1 MNYKNENLINR
12 NRNKFIKNNSV
23 LISLME
29 VFNKKVNEG
38 VDFRRTTSSCVLN
51 TDGEKPLII
60 YFKSPK
66 EYKPK
71 YDKNQNV
78 QNFMSDGGLN
88 QKNKKFLNLL
98 SEYPINYKFKSP
110 IKYKKEKLNE
120 IKKLK
125 YNSLNFTQKKLPKNR
140 TSMDI
145 QNDNDDSKIIYTTE
159 RGKFIRKY
167 LLSQPSKSQEAKK
180 RTANKFDSVNS
191 NENKKGKKESKSN
204 HKYDKK
210 YLMKRLI
217 KSIKFIEN
225 YKNKNKKNNGS
236 NVFERKKQIL
246 EKNGVDI
253 SHLNIFNGSSD
264 EKIDKEE
271 EEKNNNNN
279 RRERKLL
286 ENSRINSDILS
297 NDMRRTKHKPNVD
310 QFEYINKILQ
320 AHTKLPYSNVKLNN
334 FFKNKNLS
342 PKDNI
347 NIASK
352 KGRNIA
358 VINNRNDKENEKQIK
373 KQEDSK
379 TSKETNDEYPFSHK
393 RSYRS
398 PDELQLFMRL
408 KKNKEKKM
416 SKINESIKQKRLQ
429 LRFQNLYKLNL
440 ESKNIVDNKSHIK
453 KRKELNRFYI
463 GNEVS
468 KNNSTFIE
476 KKDYYMALYQS
487 QLLMTNSNIDIT
499 NIILE
504 TFPSQCNNT
513 TGPQK
518 KETFDRKKSE
528 IYNSDLLNTF
538 IKMIKLIYVKKAFI
552 CLYQN
557 YYIIKYCIN
566 CYTFITY
573 LNSIIRKYA
582 FHKLIAYYKSGK
594 DQPKNN
600 KNEINQNA
608 FQILA
613 FLFKKNIFKKLL
625 NYYKQNLVKDKL
637 ENSFRI
643 IAKPHL
649 KNTFHVFKNH
659 NNNDN
664 KNKID
669 NNDYIDIKINYDAF
683 NDEKVD
689 KESKSNNFEEIK
701 NNDENKINTNN
712 ENKANII
719 NKLNE
724 QENKVN
730 HDMNNNINNN
740 NIIASNNIN
749 KEKEIISKNNND
761 KKEDDEEKSNE
772 YNVDNNQKNEI
783 NNNNYNNKSNNIE
796 SDKSEEVDISADK
809 DMIPDIDWGYLCSE
823 NSINQKEENNKSLN
837 QNINQNNEPKKD
849 IKIDIIN
856 NINKQRENEIDDS
869 GVDLH
874 NVKSYSEYSDIQ
886 SDSKTSK
893 EKNNDNDNDIDNVN
907 DNNISKNH
915 SNINIALKKEPPKFN
930 ISKILNK
937 NKKQNISFTDDLI
950 IDYFKD
956 EPKELQQ
963 LIKSNII
970 DDPNKFADN
979 LTEDIIKHICDIEI
993 KSPDTN
999 LIPSKLFKSTNDN
1012 STNENKDISASSDIY
1027 KDQPINEASRIS
1039 LDSSLN
1045 ISTFS
1050 VFNKTIKDKK
1060 KKNSINLYMDKIAPK
1075 LIRLIYRELIDKHK
1089 RIFENISTPYKN
1101 NSENI
1106 MICLVL
1112 GDYNKI
1118 KDNYKIKMFKEQIED
1133 IIDKKS
1139 ILSKFNK
1146 LNNELRIKDSISSD
1160 NYYDKIINECILDAT
1175 IELVNKERL
1184 YYIEGEPLAWGQP
1197 RYEYLGDYDY
1207 RSNPKAFAKHICKS
1221 LFALLNKKLG
1231 LIKDKYDV
1239 FNVIDHDKIN
1249 AINSKRLDNMI
1260 KEELTEIDKEWNN
1273 LEIQETQAKLMTADY
1288 IFEMMLRENIEIL
1301 EHIQYS
1307 RIRPDLYNNK
1317 SIYATADMPKLSFQ
1331 KTENNGYNDDFEDDL
1346 INI

>member
-38 VDFRRTTSSCVLN
+38 VDFRRTTSTCVLN

-66 EYKPK
+66 EFKPK

-88 QKNKKFLNLL
+88 KKNKKFFNLL

-125 YNSLNFTQKKLPKNR
+125 YNSLNYTQRKLPKNR

-145 QNDNDDSKIIYTTE
+145 QSDNDDFKIINTTE
-159 RGKFIRKY
+159 RGKSIRKY
-167 LLSQPSKSQEAKK
+167 LLSQQSKSQEAKK
-180 RTANKFDSVNS
+180 RTTNKFDSVNS
-191 NENKKGKKESKSN
+191 NDNKKEKKEKKSN
-204 HKYDKK
+204 HKYNKK
-210 YLMKRLI
+210 DLMKRLI
-217 KSIKFIEN
+217 KSIKFMES
-225 YKNKNKKNNGS
+225 YKNKKNNGS
-236 NVFERKKQIL
+236 TVFERKKQIL
-246 EKNGVDI
+246 EKNGIDI
-253 SHLNIFNGSSD
+253 SHLNNGSSD
-264 EKIDKEE
+264 EIIHKDE
-271 EEKNNNNN
+271 EEKNNNINNN
-279 RRERKLL
+279 RKEKKLL

-297 NDMRRTKHKPNVD
+297 NDMKKTKYKPNVD
-310 QFEYINKILQ
+310 QFEYINKILK

-334 FFKNKNLS
+334 FFKRKNLS

-347 NIASK
+347 NIHSK
-352 KGRNIA
+352 KGKNIT
-358 VINNRNDKENEKQIK
+358 VINDKPDKENGKQMP

-379 TSKETNDEYPFSHK
+379 TSRETNDEYPFSHK

-408 KKNKEKKM
+408 KKNREKKM
-416 SKINESIKQKRLQ
+416 SKINESIKKKRLQ

-504 TFPSQCNNT
+504 TFPTQCNIT
-513 TGPQK
+513 TASKK
-518 KETFDRKKSE
+518 KEFADRKKSE
-528 IYNSDLLNTF
+528 IYDSDLLNAF

-552 CLYQN
+552 CLFRN
-557 YYIIKYCIN
+557 YYIIKYCNN
-566 CYTFITY
+566 CYTFITH
-573 LNSIIRKYA
+573 LNSVIRKYV
-582 FHKLIAYYKSGK
+582 FQKLITFKKSQK
-594 DQPKNN
+594 EPPKSN

-608 FQILA
+608 LQILSY
-613 FLFKKNIFKKLL
+613 LFKKHIFKKLL
-625 NYYKQNLVKDKL
+625 NYYKQNLIKERL

-649 KNTFHVFKNH
+649 KNCFHAFKAH
-659 NNNDN
+659 NNNNNNN

-669 NNDYIDIKINYDAF
+669 NNDYIDIKINYDFF
-683 NDEKVD
+683 NDKNVD
-689 KESKSNNFEEIK
+689 KESKSNSFGEIK
-701 NNDENKINTNN
+701 NNEGNNINTNN
-712 ENKANII
+712 ENNTNII

-730 HDMNNNINNN
+730 HDINNNINNN
-740 NIIASNNIN
+740 NIIASNDIN
-749 KEKEIISKNNND
+749 KEKEVITKKNND
-761 KKEDDEEKSNE
+761 KKEEDEEKSNK
-772 YNVDNNQKNEI
+772 YNAYNNQNDEIDNNI
-783 NNNNYNNKSNNIE
+783 NKSINIE
-796 SDKSEEVDISADK
+796 SDKKEEEVDISADK
-809 DMIPDIDWGYLCSE
+809 DMIPDIDWGYICSE
-823 NSINQKEENNKSLN
+823 NSPNQKEENNINQN
-837 QNINQNNEPKKD
+837 QNINKNNGPIKD

-856 NINKQRENEIDDS
+856 NINKQKENEIDDS
-869 GVDLH
+869 GVELR

-893 EKNNDNDNDIDNVN
+893 EKNIDIDNIDNVK
-907 DNNISKNH
+907 DNNINKNH
-915 SNINIALKKEPPKFN
+915 NNINIALKKEPPKLN

-937 NKKQNISFTDDLI
+937 NKKQNISFTDELI

-956 EPKELQQ
+956 EPKELNQ

-979 LTEDIIKHICDIEI
+979 LTEDIINHLCDIEI
-993 KSPDTN
+993 KSPDIN
-999 LIPSKLFKSTNDN
+999 LIPIKLFKSTNDN

-1027 KDQPINEASRIS
+1027 KDQPLNEASKIS

-1050 VFNKTIKDKK
+1050 IFNKTIKDKK
-1060 KKNSINLYMDKIAPK
+1060 KENSINLYMNKIVPK

-1089 RIFENISTPYKN
+1089 RIFENISTPFKN

-1106 MICLVL
+1106 MVCLVM
-1112 GDYNKI
+1112 GDYYKM
-1118 KDNYKIKMFKEQIED
+1118 KDNYKLKIFKEEIED

-1139 ILSKFNK
+1139 ILSEFNK

-1197 RYEYLGDYDY
+1197 RYEYLGEHDY

-1221 LFALLNKKLG
+1221 LFQLLSKKIG
-1231 LIKDKYDV
+1231 LIKDKY
-1239 FNVIDHDKIN
+1239 NVLDQDKIN
-1249 AINSKRLDNMI
+1249 AINGKRLDNII
-1260 KEELTEIDKEWNN
+1260 KEELTEIDKEWDN

-1317 SIYATADMPKLSFQ
+1317 SIYATAEMPKLSFQ

-1346 INI
+1346 INF